1 MLLAVLMLS
10 SLLAP
15 DEPIHVE
22 RRAPTT
28 QVIDFDPAHP
38 PAGVNIKA
46 GEDALTRML
55 FNCTVK
61 LKYDV
66 REHRWSNGKVHVK
79 ARIGDVRVVLEL
91 TNKIYVPKR
100 ATDRLRAHEQ
110 GHARINGII
119 YEDAESAAYEAARAG
134 MNRVWEADGT
144 DVDSAGKAATD
155 KAVDWICREYLK
167 HTADKAFRIGE
178 IFDDITQH
186 GANPKPIS
194 EAIQEAIQKQSQERR
209 WK

>member
-1 MLLAVLMLS
+1 MLLMLVMIS

-15 DEPIHVE
+15 DEAIHVE

-28 QVIDFDPAHP
+28 QMIDFDSAHP
-38 PAGVNIKA
+38 PAGVKIQS

-66 REHRWSNGKVHVK
+66 IQHQDVKGKVHVK
-79 ARIGDVRVVLEL
+79 TRIGNVRVILEL

-119 YEDAESAAYEAARAG
+119 YEDAERAAYDAAAAAMGRT
-134 MNRVWEADGT
+134 WEADGA

-155 KAVDWICREYLK
+155 QAVDWICRDYLK

-178 IFDDITQH
+178 IYDEITQH
-186 GANPKPIS
+186 GTNSKSIS
-194 EAIQEAIQKQSQERR
+194 EAIAEAIGRQSEEKQK
-209 WK
+209 K